1 MHTCRTQLSQ
11 IIASRPVAPPTP
23 QADGGG
29 GGGGQRGSPPPA
41 PKSQAGLGG
50 HRSPRSEGGE
60 HAWLS
65 GESSRRR
72 PPPPQPN

>member
-29 GGGGQRGSPPPA
+29 GGRRAEGEPPTCTQEPGRIRGSPIPT
-41 PKSQAGLGG
+41 L
-50 HRSPRSEGGE
+50 
-60 HAWLS
+60 
-65 GESSRRR
+65 
-72 PPPPQPN
+72 

>member
-11 IIASRPVAPPTP
+11 IIASRPIAPPPCKRT
-23 QADGGG
+23 GGR
-29 GGGGQRGSPPPA
+29 RGAPPPA
-41 PKSQAGLGG
+41 PKSQVGLGG

-65 GESSRRR
+65 GEGSPRR